1 MAQKSVYVRFQ
12 VPKEAVDKTYQILQ
26 VAKDTGKLRKGTNE
40 STKAIERG
48 IAKLVVIA
56 EDVEPP
62 QVVAHLPILCEE
74 RKIPYLYV
82 PSKLELGKSAGL
94 DVGSAAISV
103 VEPGD
108 AAESL
113 IPAEV
118 TQVIGR
124 TGVTGEVIQV
134 RVRVLEGRD
143 KGRIIT
149 RNIKGPIRLNDILM
163 LRETEREAKKIR

>member
-12 VPKEAVDKTYQILQ
+12 VPKETVDKTYQLLQ

-48 IAKLVVIA
+48 IAKLVIIA

-62 QVVAHLPILCEE
+62 QVVAHLPILCDE
-74 RKIPYLYV
+74 RKIPFLYV

-103 VEPGD
+103 VEAGD
-108 AAESL
+108 GAQSL
-113 IPAEV
+113 KDISKIVENL
-118 TQVIGR
+118 R
-124 TGVTGEVIQV
+124 KTGVG
-134 RVRVLEGRD
+134 
-143 KGRIIT
+143 K
-149 RNIKGPIRLNDILM
+149 
-163 LRETEREAKKIR
+163 